1 MGRMCFRNKQ
11 TFWYALYTGTS
22 VDYDEDGHE
31 IDPHTTYGKPVQ
43 TSANISPAKGNVVS
57 RQFGDDDTYDKVI
70 VTGDRDT
77 PINEYAVLWI
87 DTVPQ
92 LDANGDLKV
101 NASGEIV
108 TPWDYIVRRVGRG
121 LPNFGSTA
129 IAISKVTVASG
140 SINGGVSA

>member
-1 MGRMCFRNKQ
+1 MSRMCFRNKQ
-11 TFWYALYTGTS
+11 PFWYALYTGTS
-22 VDYDEDGHE
+22 VDYDEYGNE

-43 TSANISPAKGNVVS
+43 TSANISPAKGNVIS

-77 PINEYAVLWI
+77 PIDEYAVLWI